1 MRFVVQVTYFPIKS
15 YRNFQNFISFFTLAY
30 VLLDEFLFA
39 EDNFLP
45 PLTRKTNKTRNL
57 QFTASVLLKCLYHE
71 YAQYKNLLKEF
82 RQGIN
87 YALIKQ

>member
-1 MRFVVQVTYFPIKS
+1 MES
-15 YRNFQNFISFFTLAY
+15 SFQNFISFFTLTY
-30 VLLDEFLFA
+30 VLLDEFLFT

-45 PLTRKTNKTRNL
+45 RLTRKTNKTRKL
-57 QFTASVLLKCLYHE
+57 QFTALILLKCLCHE

-87 YALIKQ
+87 YAIN